1 MQLRNLLFEKLCCRY
16 LEANYT
22 NFWTQVINY
31 SICEL
36 VRKFQ
41 HHKFILKV
49 DYKVGKIIIILRKP
63 FTIDLYFKVT
73 QFLQYNTFATTRNA
87 FDPMDFIAECVA
99 LRNKKKK
106 V

>member
-22 NFWTQVINY
+22 NFWNRLLIILYV
-31 SICEL
+31 
-36 VRKFQ
+36 KFQ
-41 HHKFILKV
+41 HHTFILKV

-63 FTIDLYFKVT
+63 FTIDLYFKMT

-87 FDPMDFIAECVA
+87 FDSVDVLAKCVA
-99 LRNKKKK
+99 LRNKKK